1 MANKRIRPGTV
12 VVTNSAGSTTYTEST
27 DYVIDYEAGAIYCL
41 STGTITDNLSLKV
54 DYVYDKFRIG
64 EMVGIQRA
72 KNTLTYTTLDMAADR
87 LAMEISNEAMVFS
100 RSQMNYDAVTRTL
113 GNLARLVR
121 RKIDK
126 DILYKGLSRSLIQ
139 ANNSGGTWVAAS
151 DPVAQ
156 FVEKLGVTSVKV
168 YNRNYVPTAIL
179 MSKTNA
185 DRLSNWDGF
194 KVQGFANAVLTSA
207 GFAGSVKGLPIFAS
221 TEYTDA
227 YAQVVNR
234 ELVMHRV
241 FQPGVF
247 KGPFPSYD
255 SNFNLI
261 AAEQYY
267 MEEFNGALVPVP
279 EKTAHMVIA

>member
-1 MANKRIRPGTV
+1 MIKSRAAVAFAPNEPLKIVEIDVEPPK
-12 VVTNSAGSTTYTEST
+12 AGE
-27 DYVIDYEAGAIYCL
+27 V
-41 STGTITDNLSLKV
+41 
-54 DYVYDKFRIG
+54 
-64 EMVGIQRA
+64 
-72 KNTLTYTTLDMAADR
+72 
-87 LAMEISNEAMVFS
+87 
-100 RSQMNYDAVTRTL
+100 
-113 GNLARLVR
+113 LVR
-121 RKIDK
+121 IVATGVCHTDA
-126 DILYKGLSRSLIQ
+126 YTLSGQDSEGVFPCVLGHE
-139 ANNSGGTWVAAS
+139 GGGI
-151 DPVAQ
+151 
-156 FVEKLGVTSVKV
+156 VEAVGEGVTSVKV